1 MKLLKF
7 GTDGSKRILKG
18 INTVTDCVAPTLG
31 VVGKKAI
38 LDAGHLDPI
47 FADDGAKILNMIDI
61 EDRWEQM
68 GNRLMRKIV
77 NKMHHKAGSGR
88 TTSAVLARAFANE
101 AYKEIKKGKDQ
112 REVVE
117 RLEKGL
123 EQTLGILST
132 LKREV
137 KDEDIKRLALTE
149 SLDEE
154 VAEIISKAILELG
167 RTGVITVEESNKIEL
182 SLEIT
187 KGMRFKKGLI
197 SEDFINDREKNRCVL
212 ANPYILIADR
222 RIATNFQIKN
232 ILEAIVA
239 QGKTDLLVVAMDI
252 EGEARASFAINHARR
267 AMNIACVQA
276 PHKGQEQ
283 KDFLTDLAILTG
295 GKVVSEESGL
305 MLDKVGLE
313 VLGRANSVIVSKDET
328 IISGGHADETLLND
342 RIGVIKALIAE
353 KVEWDRKVAEERL
366 ASLTSGVGVIKV
378 GAFTV
383 DELRLKRDKIEDAV
397 NSTQLAMD
405 EGIVAGGG
413 SDLVRVAKLH
423 TDPMFKKALLAPFKQ
438 MEKNAGMARKWY
450 QFWKKN
456 TVKELDINFNMGY
469 DFKSKKLVN
478 MFEAGIIDPYKV
490 ERIALETAISIAS
503 IFASLDVFC
512 AEFPE
517 KQDEN

>member
-18 INTVTDCVAPTLG
+18 INIVTDCVAPTLG

-101 AYKEIKKGKDQ
+101 AYKEINKGKDQ

-123 EQTLGILST
+123 AQTLELLSK

-149 SLDEE
+149 SLDTE
-154 VAEIISKAILELG
+154 VADIISKAILELG
-167 RTGVITVEESNKIEL
+167 RTGVITVEESNKTGL

-239 QGKTDLLVVAMDI
+239 TGKTDLLVIAMDI

-295 GKVVSEESGL
+295 GKVVSEEAGL

-313 VLGRANSVIVSKDET
+313 VLGTANSVIVSKDET
-328 IISGGHADETLLND
+328 IISGGNANETILND
-342 RIGVIKALIAE
+342 RISVIQALIPE
-353 KVEWDRKVAEERL
+353 KVEWDRKVLEERL

-397 NSTQLAMD
+397 NSTQLALD

-423 TDPMFKKALLAPFKQ
+423 TDPMFQRALLAPFKQ
-438 MEKNAGMARKWY
+438 MEKNAGMNQSFFR
-450 QFWKKN
+450 KN
-456 TVKELDINFNMGY
+456 TVKQLQNNKEKGY
-469 DFKSKKLVN
+469 DFKSKQLVN

-517 KQDEN
+517 KQNNE

>member
-1 MKLLKF
+1 MKKILF
-7 GTDGSKRILKG
+7 SREGSKRILNG
-18 INTVTDCVAPTLG
+18 INITTDCVAPTLG
-31 VVGKKAI
+31 AIGKRAI

-112 REVVE
+112 REVVD

-123 EQTLGILST
+123 AQTLDLLSK

-167 RTGVITVEESNKIEL
+167 RTGVITVEESNKVEL

-212 ANPYILIADR
+212 NNPYILIADR

-232 ILEAIVA
+232 VLEAIIA

-276 PHKGQEQ
+276 PFKGQEQ
-283 KDFLTDLAILTG
+283 KDFLQDLAVLTG
-295 GKVVSEESGL
+295 GKVVSEEAGL
-305 MLDKVGLE
+305 MLDKVGIE
-313 VLGRANSVIVSKDET
+313 VLGRANSIIVNKDET
-328 IISGGHADETLLND
+328 IISGGHANEILLND
-342 RIGVIKALIAE
+342 RIGVIKGIIE
-353 KVEWDRKVAEERL
+353 ETKEYDRKHAEERL

-397 NSTQLAMD
+397 NSTQLALD

-423 TDPMFKKALLAPFKQ
+423 TDPMFKRALLAPFKQ
-438 MEKNAGMARKWY
+438 MEKNAGMAKKWY
-450 QFWKKN
+450 QFWKK
-456 TVKELDINFNMGY
+456 TTIKELQNNYDYGY

-478 MFEAGIIDPYKV
+478 MYEVGIIDPYKV

-517 KQDEN
+517 KQINE

>member
-1 MKLLKF
+1 MKILKW
-7 GTDGSKRILKG
+7 GNDGSKRILAG
-18 INTVTDCVAPTLG
+18 INKVTDCVSPTLG
-31 VVGKKAI
+31 VVGKRAI

-112 REVVE
+112 REIVE
-117 RLEKGL
+117 RLENGL
-123 EQTLGILST
+123 KKTLEILSQ

-154 VAEIISKAILELG
+154 VANIISKAIKELG
-167 RTGVITVEESNKIEL
+167 RNGVITVEESNKVEL
-182 SLEIT
+182 SLEIV

-212 ANPYILIADR
+212 VNPYILIADR

-232 ILEAIVA
+232 VLEAMVKE
-239 QGKTDLLVVAMDI
+239 GKTDLLVVALDI
-252 EGEARASFAINHARR
+252 EGEARASFAINHQRR

-276 PHKGQEQ
+276 PYKAQAQ
-283 KDFLTDLAILTG
+283 KDFLIDLAVLTG
-295 GKVVSEESGL
+295 AKVVSEEAGL
-305 MLDKVGLE
+305 MLDKVGVE
-313 VLGRANSVIVSKDET
+313 VLGQANSIIVSKDET
-328 IISGGHADETLLND
+328 IISGGHANETLLNE
-342 RIGVIKALIAE
+342 RIGVIKTVIE
-353 KVEWDRKVAEERL
+353 ESVEWDRKVAEERL
-366 ASLTSGVGVIKV
+366 AGLTSGVGVIKV

-383 DELRLKRDKIEDAV
+383 DELRLKRDKIEDSV
-397 NSTQLAMD
+397 NSTMLALD

-423 TDPMFKKALLAPFKQ
+423 NDPMFKKALLAPFLQ
-438 MEKNAGMARKWY
+438 MEKNAGMNQGWFRKD
-450 QFWKKN
+450 
-456 TVKELDINFNMGY
+456 TVKELQNAYDFGY
-469 DFKSKKLVN
+469 DFKSKQLVN
-478 MFEAGIIDPYKV
+478 MYEAGIIDPYKV

-517 KQDEN
+517 KQTNE

>member
-1 MKLLKF
+1 MKILKF

-18 INTVTDCVAPTLG
+18 INTVTDCVSPTLG
-31 VVGKKAI
+31 VVGKRAI
-38 LDAGHLDPI
+38 LDAGHLEPI

-101 AYKEIKKGKDQ
+101 VYKEIKKGKDQ

-123 EQTLGILST
+123 AQTLSILSN

-154 VAEIISKAILELG
+154 VANIISQAILELG
-167 RTGVITVEESNKIEL
+167 RNGVITVEESNKVEL

-212 ANPYILIADR
+212 SNPYILIADR

-232 ILEAIVA
+232 VLEAIVA
-239 QGKTDLLVVAMDI
+239 SGKTDVLVVATDI
-252 EGEARASFAINHARR
+252 EGEARASFVINHARR

-276 PHKGQEQ
+276 PFKGQEQ
-283 KDFLTDLAILTG
+283 KDFLIDLAILTG
-295 GKVVSEESGL
+295 GKVISEEAGL

-313 VLGRANSVIVSKDET
+313 VLGTANSVIVSKDET
-328 IISGGHADETLLND
+328 IISGGNANETLLND
-342 RIGVIKALIAE
+342 RISVIKALITE
-353 KVEWDRKVAEERL
+353 KVEWDRKVAEQRL

-378 GAFTV
+378 GAFTI

-397 NSTQLAMD
+397 NSTQLALD

-450 QFWKKN
+450 QFCKKN
-456 TVKELDINFNMGY
+456 TISELENNYDHGY

-478 MFEAGIIDPYKV
+478 MFKAGIIDPYKV

-517 KQDEN
+517 KQTND

>member
-1 MKLLKF
+1 MKKILF
-7 GTDGSKRILKG
+7 GADGSKRILKG
-18 INTVTDCVAPTLG
+18 MNITADAVAPTLG
-31 VVGKKAI
+31 VVGKRAI

-112 REVVE
+112 REIVE
-117 RLEKGL
+117 RLENGL
-123 EQTLGILST
+123 TRTLELLAT

-137 KDEDIKRLALTE
+137 SDDDIKRLAMTE

-154 VAEIISKAILELG
+154 VADIISKAVKELG
-167 RTGVITVEESNKIEL
+167 RNGVITVEESNKVEL
-182 SLEIT
+182 SLEIV

-197 SEDFINDREKNRCVL
+197 SEDFINDPEKARCVL
-212 ANPYILIADR
+212 TNPYILIADR

-232 ILEAIVA
+232 VLEAMVA

-252 EGEARASFAINHARR
+252 EGEARASFAINHQRR

-276 PHKGQEQ
+276 PYKGQAQ
-283 KDFLTDLAILTG
+283 KDFLIDLAVLTG
-295 GKVVSEESGL
+295 ATVVSEESGL
-305 MLDKVGLE
+305 MLDKVGVE
-313 VLGRANSVIVSKDET
+313 VLGQANSIIVSKDET
-328 IISGGHADETLLND
+328 IVSGGHANEQALNE
-342 RIGVIKALIAE
+342 RISVIKGIIDE
-353 KVEWDRKVAEERL
+353 VVEYDRKVAEERL
-366 ASLTSGVGVIKV
+366 AGLTSGVGVIKV
-378 GAFTV
+378 GAFTI
-383 DELRLKRDKIEDAV
+383 DELRLKRDKIEDSV
-397 NSTQLAMD
+397 NSTMLALD
-405 EGIVAGGG
+405 EGILAGGG
-413 SDLVRVAKLH
+413 SALVKVAGMID
-423 TDPMFKKALLAPFKQ
+423 DPMFKKALVAPFLQ
-438 MEKNAGMARKWY
+438 MEKNAGMN
-450 QFWKKN
+450 QGFWRKN
-456 TVKELDINFNMGY
+456 TVREVQSTGKGY

-478 MFEAGIIDPYKV
+478 MIWAGIIDPYKV

-517 KQDEN
+517 KQND

>member
-1 MKLLKF
+1 MKKYKF
-7 GTDGSKRILKG
+7 GTKGSKGIFKG
-18 INTVTDCVAPTLG
+18 INIAVDCVAPTLG
-31 VVGKKAI
+31 VIGKKAL

-47 FADDGAKILNMIDI
+47 IADDGAKILNMIDI

-101 AYKEIKKGKDQ
+101 VYKEIKKGKDQ

-123 EQTLGILST
+123 LQTLDILSN

-154 VAEIISKAILELG
+154 VANIISQAILELG
-167 RTGVITVEESNKIEL
+167 RNGVITVEESNKVEL

-212 ANPYILIADR
+212 SNPYILIADR

-232 ILEAIVA
+232 VLEAIVA
-239 QGKTDLLVVAMDI
+239 SGKTDVLVVATDI

-276 PHKGQEQ
+276 PFKGQEQ
-283 KDFLTDLAILTG
+283 KDFLIDLAILTG
-295 GKVVSEESGL
+295 GKVVSEEAGL

-313 VLGRANSVIVSKDET
+313 VLGTANSVIVSKDET
-328 IISGGHADETLLND
+328 IISGGNADETLLND
-342 RIGVIKALIAE
+342 RINVIKALITE
-353 KVEWDRKVAEERL
+353 KVEWDRKVAEQRL

-378 GAFTV
+378 GAFTI

-397 NSTQLAMD
+397 NSTQLALD

-450 QFWKKN
+450 QFCKKN
-456 TVKELDINFNMGY
+456 TIKELQNNYDHGY

-478 MFEAGIIDPYKV
+478 MFKTGIIDPYKV

-517 KQDEN
+517 KQDND

>member
-1 MKLLKF
+1 MKKLKF

-18 INTVTDCVAPTLG
+18 INITTDCVAPTLG

-47 FADDGAKILNMIDI
+47 FADDGAKILNLIDI

-101 AYKEIKKGKDQ
+101 AHKEIKKGKDQ

-123 EQTLGILST
+123 EQALEILSHM
-132 LKREV
+132 KREV
-137 KDEDIKRLALTE
+137 KDEDIKQLALTE
-149 SLDEE
+149 SLDVE
-154 VAEIISKAILELG
+154 VADIISKAILELG
-167 RTGVITVEESNKIEL
+167 RTGVITVEESNKVEL
-182 SLEIT
+182 SLEVT

-197 SEDFINDREKNRCVL
+197 SEDFVNDGEKNRCVL
-212 ANPYILIADR
+212 ANPYILITDR

-232 ILEAIVA
+232 ILEAVIA
-239 QGKTDLLVVAMDI
+239 EGKTDLLVVAMDI

-276 PHKGQEQ
+276 PHKGQAQ

-295 GKVVSEESGL
+295 GKVVSEEAGI
-305 MLDKVGLE
+305 MLDKVGIE

-328 IISGGHADETLLND
+328 IISGGNADEAILND
-342 RIGVIKALIAE
+342 RIGVIKGIIAE

-378 GAFTV
+378 GSFTV

-397 NSTQLAMD
+397 NSTQLALD

-413 SDLVRVAKLH
+413 SDLVRVARYH
-423 TDPMFKKALLAPFKQ
+423 TDPMFRNALLAPFKQ
-438 MEKNAGMARKWY
+438 MEKNAGMAKKWY
-450 QFWKKN
+450 QFWKKDKI
-456 TVKELDINFNMGY
+456 KELQSFYDLGY
-469 DFKSKKLVN
+469 DFKSKQVVD

-517 KQDEN
+517 KQND

>member
-1 MKLLKF
+1 MKKLKF

-18 INTVTDCVAPTLG
+18 INITTDCVSPTLG

-123 EQTLGILST
+123 EQTLQLLSK

-137 KDEDIKRLALTE
+137 KDQDIKRLALTE
-149 SLDEE
+149 SLDIE
-154 VAEIISKAILELG
+154 VADIISKAILELG
-167 RTGVITVEESNKIEL
+167 RTGVITVEESNKTGL

-232 ILEAIVA
+232 ILEDIVA
-239 QGKTDLLVVAMDI
+239 TGKTDLLVVAMDI

-295 GKVVSEESGL
+295 GKVVSEEAGL
-305 MLDKVGLE
+305 MLDKAGLE
-313 VLGRANSVIVSKDET
+313 VLGTANSVIVSKDET
-328 IISGGHADETLLND
+328 IISGGNADETLLND
-342 RIGVIKALIAE
+342 RISVIKALISE
-353 KVEWDRKVAEERL
+353 KIEWDRKVAEERL

-378 GAFTV
+378 GAFTI

-397 NSTQLAMD
+397 NSTQLALD

-438 MEKNAGMARKWY
+438 MEKNAGMN
-450 QFWKKN
+450 QGFWKKN
-456 TVKELDINFNMGY
+456 TVKELQSFENMGY
-469 DFKSKKLVN
+469 DFKSKRLVN

-517 KQDEN
+517 KQTNE